1 MSAVSQ
7 AMVNV
12 TADEN
17 FEFPGT
23 PSQDGFKAYGWL
35 PCSITLDIPITGFSV
50 RELLELQVGDVV
62 ETAIAQTLDLP
73 LRCNGEVI
81 GFAEFDV
88 IGKHLAVRLTELA

>member
-1 MSAVSQ
+1 MSAIPQPVFDT
-7 AMVNV
+7 V
-12 TADEN
+12 ADETAET
-17 FEFPGT
+17 FAPPER
-23 PSQDGFKAYGWL
+23 DGFKVYGWL

-50 RELLELQVGDVV
+50 RELLSLKVGDVV

-88 IGKHLAVRLTELA
+88 IGKNLAVRLTELA

>member
-1 MSAVSQ
+1 MSAIPQPVLEISP
-7 AMVNV
+7 AASTEISV
-12 TADEN
+12 T
-17 FEFPGT
+17 PVR
-23 PSQDGFKAYGWL
+23 DGLRQYDWL

-50 RELLELQVGDVV
+50 RELLSLKAGDVV

-88 IGKHLAVRLTELA
+88 IGTNLAVRLTELA